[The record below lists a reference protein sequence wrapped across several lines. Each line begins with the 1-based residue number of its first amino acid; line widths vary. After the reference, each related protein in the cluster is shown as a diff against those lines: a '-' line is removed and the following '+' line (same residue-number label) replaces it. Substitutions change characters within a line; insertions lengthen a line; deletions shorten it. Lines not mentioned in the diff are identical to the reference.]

1 MIPEVASKRALARI
15 LRYVVVP
22 AVLVG
27 LDSIRTYLEAG
38 SLAIDWKVVFI
49 VMITAGLAGASK
61 WLRDIL
67 ELDLRVI

>member
-22 AVLVG
+22 AILVG
-27 LDSIRTYLEAG
+27 LDSIRIYLEAG
-38 SLAIDWKVVFI
+38 TLSIDWKVVSI
-49 VMITAGLAGASK
+49 VMLTAGMAGASK
-61 WLRDIL
+61 WLRDTL